1 MKPEFKITRNNEF
14 ATLNVAGD
22 LTMQFCDEFKKQL
35 LLFCSEESDLR
46 LSLALVTCMD
56 VSSIQLVYALK
67 KLAQLNQRELSI
79 VFPIDSSASELLI
92 KTGLMKLLSDVP
104 RSMNLN

>member
-79 VFPIDSSASELLI
+79 VFPIDSNASELLI